1 MGWTKIDDGF
11 ALHKKIRP
19 LSDAAFRL
27 HVTAIIHAT
36 RDSTNGFMDVDFI
49 RDLPRVRGTKK
60 NITELVERGVWEE
73 VDGGWEIHDYLDYN
87 FSADQAERQRA
98 KNRERQ
104 QRKRE
109 RDLVAQ
115 GYGPTF
121 GDEPLRH
128 AVTDDVTDDV
138 THGESHAVSH
148 EPPSP
153 FPSPYLTYGEEGG
166 KDMSDRHL
174 PDDWRPNDNHAR
186 RAQDAGLD
194 IDNLEA
200 AFRDHAR
207 EQNRRAKNWN
217 SAFTAW
223 ITKATEFES
232 IDRTTAEFDAFWDA
246 YPRKA
251 GKGDARTAWTKALRK
266 TDAQTL
272 IRAAQTL
279 RDDPN
284 LPEQRYIAH
293 PATWLNGE
301 RWEDGPLPELTT
313 RGADPSGDVIKRAMA
328 KAKADDAAEEAARNA
343 VPELEGSPFDA
354 YAHLGGPA

>member
-36 RDSTNGFMDVDFI
+36 RDSTNGFMDGDFV

-60 NITELVERGVWEE
+60 YIAELVERGVWEE

-121 GDEPLRH
+121 DDKPLRH

-138 THGESHAVSH
+138 THGKPHAVSH
-148 EPPSP
+148 EPPFP
-153 FPSPYLTYGEEGG
+153 FPSPYPTYGGEGR
-166 KDMSDRHL
+166 KNSSDQ
-174 PDDWRPNDNHAR
+174 PIPEDWQPTDKHAQK
-186 RAQDAGLD
+186 AEAAGLD
-194 IDNLEA
+194 LDALVA
-200 AFRDHAR
+200 DFREHAHAN
-207 EQNRRAKNWN
+207 ERRAKNWN
-217 SAFTAW
+217 LAFTAW
-223 ITKATEFES
+223 ITKASGIES
-232 IDRTTAEFDAFWDA
+232 DDRTAVEFDAFWAA
-246 YPRKA
+246 YPRKV
-251 GKGDARTAWTKALRK
+251 GKGDTRLAWAKALRK

-272 IRAAQTL
+272 IHAARAL

-284 LPEQRYIAH
+284 LPETQYI
-293 PATWLNGE
+293 PYPTTWLNGE
-301 RWEDGPLPELTT
+301 RWDDGPLPARMERST
-313 RGADPSGDVIKRAMA
+313 DPSGDVLKRAMA
-328 KAKADDAAEEAARNA
+328 RAVVDDAAEEAARNSI
-343 VPELEGSPFDA
+343 PELEASPFA
-354 YAHLGGPA
+354 AFAHLGGPA